1 MHVARRYALYLTE
14 LSESGSLAFGDGA
27 MGAGARAAMS
37 TAESGMFSVE
47 LRLQSART

>member
-14 LSESGSLAFGDGA
+14 LSESCSLAFG
-27 MGAGARAAMS
+27 AGAHAAS